1 MLYQWIFPTRKFPHK
16 ECLWVCVCVTV
27 SVNVTV
33 MLPVYRCVTVLVNV
47 TVMLPV
53 YRCVTV
59 SVNVTVMLASVLLI
73 VHSLEP
79 EAVTIATQPPSI
91 RRVST
96 AWG

>member
-1 MLYQWIFPTRKFPHK
+1 MK
-16 ECLWVCVCVTV
+16 V
-27 SVNVTV
+27 
-33 MLPVYRCVTVLVNV
+33 LPVYRCVTVSVNV

-73 VHSLEP
+73 VHSLDP

-91 RRVST
+91 RCVST
-96 AWG
+96 THTLHSA